1 MFSLIWLSFICLH
14 VLFLA
19 QCVAMLV
26 KTQYISR
33 SAMTENMTEYP
44 KKNNIS
50 QNTIFHTLCE
60 LTFVKYFAAIIT
72 ITQDIIQYFRVYFI
86 ALKEFWAIND
96 LRPTLY
102 EYKLHSMTKVKELTS
117 NLKGILQHYVQ
128 TEKSKTINYI
138 VGTKRQLKLYIFVG
152 ELFPP
157 LALF

>member
-1 MFSLIWLSFICLH
+1 
-14 VLFLA
+14 
-19 QCVAMLV
+19 
-26 KTQYISR
+26 
-33 SAMTENMTEYP
+33 MTEYP

-86 ALKEFWAIND
+86 ALKEFWGIND
-96 LRPTLY
+96 LRPSLY

-138 VGTKRQLKLYIFVG
+138 GGTKRQLKLYKFVG

-157 LALF
+157 PALF